1 MVMQAFLCSKG
12 GAEGNSSIQKAA
24 PAQRFWFRQRSNLL
38 PHRKTAKLLQ
48 VISEIHMNQ
57 PKQEIQTKKRRIYRN
72 ETRNEATGLNDG
84 FDKQRIVKRKSVTQ
98 VLLNSSNCE

>member
-1 MVMQAFLCSKG
+1 
-12 GAEGNSSIQKAA
+12 
-24 PAQRFWFRQRSNLL
+24 
-38 PHRKTAKLLQ
+38 
-48 VISEIHMNQ
+48 MNQ
-57 PKQEIQTKKRRIYRN
+57 PKQEIQTKKKRNYRN